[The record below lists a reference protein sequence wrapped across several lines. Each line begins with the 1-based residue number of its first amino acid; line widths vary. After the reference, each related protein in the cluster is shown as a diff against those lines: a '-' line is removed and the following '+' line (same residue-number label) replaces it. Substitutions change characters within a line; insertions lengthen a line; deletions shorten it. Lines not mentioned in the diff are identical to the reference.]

1 MNFES
6 KTNKKPAPE
15 TNNPRRRVTD
25 REPPS
30 KERRDIFRDEVT
42 KYKALIETI
51 DTGYLILDEK
61 GRVVDANPE
70 YVHISGHH
78 TLTEILGRSVVEWT
92 AAYDKK
98 RNSREVARCL
108 KEGFVRNLEI
118 DYVDREGRITPIEIQ
133 ATVIKTGNSLQIVSL
148 CRDITQRKKQE
159 EALRLSEEVLSKA
172 FQTSLEGITI
182 STLAEGRYLDV
193 NNAFL
198 RITGHSREELIGRT
212 SFDIKL
218 WDDFNDRNKALA
230 IIRKKRTLK
239 NFAVK
244 FKKKSGIKIDVLW
257 SAELIEIKGQK
268 CILSFCQDITRRKEA
283 EEALRE
289 SEARYRTA
297 LEKSN
302 DGICLSQKDILYE
315 VNLKFLD
322 IFGYDDPSEVVGKS
336 IAQFIDTVDRP
347 KVLAYALN
355 RSRNKTLPTRYEF
368 KGLRKNGEPI
378 DIEISV
384 TTITSNK
391 EIFTLSVLRDI
402 TERKRAEATLKESE
416 EKFRQLA
423 ETIREVFW
431 LGSPDWNR
439 IDYISPAYQVVWGLP
454 AEKLY
459 RHPRAWQDAIV
470 NEDRSK
476 VLGVIPTRL
485 APDATVIFPDYRI
498 QRPDGSIRWIS
509 ARAFPIVDGHG
520 QVIRVAGIAEDITDR
535 VQIEDDLKESRK
547 HFQSLM
553 DSATDFAVYR
563 LVHDRDNPLKLRV
576 VFYSPVITE
585 IMGISDP
592 MNFESWFET
601 MHPDDV
607 GRVITAN
614 QKAFETGRFNE
625 SYRFFHPIKKE
636 WRWIQAISTGVLDEE
651 KQTRYVNGILMD
663 ITDKK
668 RAEEALQE
676 AYETLEA
683 KVRKRTSQLQI
694 ANERL
699 KKEVR
704 ERKHIETD
712 LRKSKDQL
720 QLLSKRLI
728 NAQENERRRIANELH
743 DELGQSLVGLK
754 FQLSGFGKKLNQD
767 QKELQFE
774 LKQAS
779 ESIDAMT
786 ENVRRLS
793 RDLRPSVLEHLGL
806 IEALQWLFRD
816 FAKKYE
822 ITVLK
827 DVIIQN
833 YPFTKEQE
841 LIVFRIFQ
849 EALTNIGK
857 HSKATRVNITLA
869 EKDKAAFF
877 SIKDNGKGFNPKIAK
892 ERSPKK
898 SGLGLT
904 AMAERAQMAGGDLQI
919 KSEPGKGTTL
929 TFSIPF
935 GKKHKPP
942 SLKKQSK

>member
-1 MNFES
+1 MTDELKS
-6 KTNKKPAPE
+6 KKELLVELAQLRRKMADLERSPTNRQE
-15 TNNPRRRVTD
+15 TWRADAEN
-25 REPPS
+25 
-30 KERRDIFRDEVT
+30 
-42 KYKALIETI
+42 YKALIETT
-51 DTGYLILDEK
+51 DTGFSILDAK
-61 GRVVDANPE
+61 GKVVDANQE
-70 YVHISGHH
+70 YIRISGHK
-78 TLTEILGRSVVEWT
+78 TLSEILGRSVVEWT
-92 AAYDKK
+92 AEHDKK
-98 RNSREVARCL
+98 RNALEVAKCL
-108 KEGFVRNLEI
+108 KQGFVRGLEI
-118 DYVDREGRITPIEIQ
+118 DYVDREGRIRPVEIQ
-133 ATVIKTGNSLQIVSL
+133 ATVLKAGNSFQIVSF
-148 CRDITQRKKQE
+148 CRDITKRKKIL
-159 EALRLSEEVLSKA
+159 EALK
-172 FQTSLEGITI
+172 
-182 STLAEGRYLDV
+182 
-193 NNAFL
+193 
-198 RITGHSREELIGRT
+198 
-212 SFDIKL
+212 
-218 WDDFNDRNKALA
+218 
-230 IIRKKRTLK
+230 
-239 NFAVK
+239 
-244 FKKKSGIKIDVLW
+244 
-257 SAELIEIKGQK
+257 
-268 CILSFCQDITRRKEA
+268 
-283 EEALRE
+283 E
-289 SEARYRTA
+289 SEALYRATI
-297 LEKSN
+297 EQSN
-302 DGICLSQKDILYE
+302 DGICLSKGEINYE
-315 VNLKFLD
+315 VNPKFLE
-322 IFGYDDPSEVVGKS
+322 IFGYTHPSEVVGKS
-336 IAQFIDTVDRP
+336 IAQFIDPVDRS
-347 KVLAYALN
+347 KVLAYASNLATD
-355 RSRNKTLPTRYEF
+355 KTLPNRYEF
-368 KGLRKNGEPI
+368 KGLRKNGESI
-378 DIEISV
+378 DIEVSV
-384 TTITSNK
+384 NTITYQK

-402 TERKRAEATLKESE
+402 TERKRAEEALKESEARYRTAIEQSNDGICLSKKDILYEVNFKFLEIFGYAHSSEVVGKSIAGFIDPIDRPRVLGYAQNRSKGETPPTRYEFRGLRKNGEPIDIEVSVTTITSKKELFILTVLRDITERKRGEITLKESE

-439 IDYISPAYQVVWGLP
+439 IYYISPAYQIVWGLP
-454 AEKLY
+454 CERLY
-459 RHPRAWQDAIV
+459 HDPRAWMESIV
-470 NEDRSK
+470 IEDRPK
-476 VLGVIPTRL
+476 VLAAIPH
-485 APDATVIFPDYRI
+485 TVTADSTITFPDYRI
-498 QRPDGSIRWIS
+498 RRSDESIRWIS
-509 ARAFPIVDGHG
+509 ARAFPIVDEAG
-520 QVIRVAGIAEDITDR
+520 QVTRIAGIAEDITER
-535 VQIEDDLKESRK
+535 KEAEEEVKTSRE
-547 HFQSLM
+547 HLRSLM
-553 DSATDFAVYR
+553 ESASNFAVYR
-563 LVHDRDNPLKLRV
+563 LTPSRQSPHQLSV
-576 VFYSPVITE
+576 VFVSPSIKD
-585 IMGISDP
+585 ILGIADP
-592 MNFESWFET
+592 LNFESWFET

-607 GRVITAN
+607 ERVAAAN
-614 QKAFETGRFNE
+614 IEAFKTYKFNQ
-625 SYRFFHPIKKE
+625 SYRSFHPLKKE